1 MIPELTI
8 LIAVGNESARLWCLV
23 FGVASLIGGVMLMF
37 AHRRVFDRAAAEAE
51 TARNQRFEVRK
62 FRRRSLVGSL
72 IASMGVIMA
81 GLYWVTDAR
90 LFSLFVLMILSLLSG
105 ILVIAMID
113 FFSVGLHTLTDT
125 RSGNYKSLLREYQQ
139 RKRESEAQSFGS
151 REE

>member
-90 LFSLFVLMILSLLSG
+90 LFSLFLLMILGLLSG
-105 ILVIAMID
+105 ILIIAMID

-139 RKRESEAQSFGS
+139 RKRESEAQSLGS